1 MRSVK
6 KKAPSPGVSKSHFRR
21 RTVSTGLH
29 PIESSPTT
37 SNLPNSAAQR
47 FEIHLEIA
55 ASDIGTTA
63 PALLAQAANLSM
75 QKTKEAM
82 SKGAAWLSRG
92 RHTRRLRRHKARL
105 QAGDR
110 LHLYF
115 DPTVL
120 AQAAPEPTLIA
131 DEHAYSVWYKPYG
144 LHAQG
149 SKWGDH
155 TTLARWVELHLQPER
170 PAFIVH
176 RLDRAASGLMLLAH
190 GKATAR
196 QLAALFQNREIGKRY
211 QVIVHGVFPDKPEE
225 LTINSPL
232 DAKPAVSHVRRLD
245 TAPDQALSLLEV
257 RIETGRKHQIR
268 RHLAGNGYPVLG
280 DRLYGIEG
288 DQEDLA
294 LAAVSLSFCCPITGA
309 RRRYELSAASRPRLT
324 AVT

>member
-1 MRSVK
+1 MPMADRPVQAQPHRHTFILPPDTMK
-6 KKAPSPGVSKSHFRR
+6 NLELHLDITAAD
-21 RTVSTGLH
+21 TGR
-29 PIESSPTT
+29 
-37 SNLPNSAAQR
+37 SAA
-47 FEIHLEIA
+47 E
-55 ASDIGTTA
+55 
-63 PALLAQAANLSM
+63 LLAQAANLSI
-75 QKTKEAM
+75 QNTKDAM
-82 SKGAAWLSRG
+82 HKGAVWLSRG
-92 RHTRRLRRHKARL
+92 RHTRRLRRRKTRL
-105 QAGDR
+105 QTGDW

-115 DPTVL
+115 DPAVL
-120 AQAAPEPTLIA
+120 GQVAPEPTLIA
-131 DEHAYSVWYKPYG
+131 DEQSYSVWSKPFG
-144 LHAQG
+144 MRSQG